1 MALAV
6 DAFVIIAAVGL
17 VFIIARRI
25 RAAVVTSAGEHRS
38 GSLKHG
44 FHSSPPLD
52 ITNILTFEDFVEG
65 IGSED
70 FCFICLQVF
79 LQPLT
84 MDSLF
89 RGNDRG
95 NEQVVLSGVKG
106 ELKHTPLASIHGS
119 TPLTMTRL

>member
-6 DAFVIIAAVGL
+6 DAFVIVAAVGL

-52 ITNILTFEDFVEG
+52 MTNIPTFEDFVDILEW
-65 IGSED
+65 
-70 FCFICLQVF
+70 
-79 LQPLT
+79 
-84 MDSLF
+84 
-89 RGNDRG
+89 N
-95 NEQVVLSGVKG
+95 K
-106 ELKHTPLASIHGS
+106 KHVHAAAGKRSS
-119 TPLTMTRL
+119 